1 MSSSLLPAALRRR
14 RMGLALGL
22 DIGSLL
28 LSYRISHARKELTS
42 SVGWSIVE
50 GWTFF
55 QRHGSQLSDSKLSN
69 NQSGVRTRLNW
80 TFNKLAFPCKLAV
93 AFSARYS
100 IQNPPLIINGAIVC
114 VGGLFPTPPCLAKTH
129 ISQSKF
135 RQLEESKKWVCRV
148 WVIHRAIVDRGATQG
163 GFSRHLP
170 STPPTMWLLTVCD
183 QLF

>member
-1 MSSSLLPAALRRR
+1 MFCHKTKQNQWQNLGPHLSICLKKKNHKSTKLNTGYLEAYLWKHLKKFEMSSSVLPAALRRR
-14 RMGLALGL
+14 RMGLADGL

-28 LSYRISHARKELTS
+28 SYGFLITRRELRS

-80 TFNKLAFPCKLAV
+80 TFNKLAFPCKLAG

-100 IQNPPLIINGAIVC
+100 IQNPPL
-114 VGGLFPTPPCLAKTH
+114 L
-129 ISQSKF
+129 
-135 RQLEESKKWVCRV
+135 
-148 WVIHRAIVDRGATQG
+148 
-163 GFSRHLP
+163 
-170 STPPTMWLLTVCD
+170 
-183 QLF
+183 